1 MSIDKARTI
10 LKAVAE
16 QREQWGRHS
25 GFASYAEHDV
35 LDALVFIHLGGY
47 LDMDNTTVA
56 GLKEEKT
63 KARRQTAAANARST
77 KFQNKAENAQE
88 QIRALADAL
97 EEAEKEVCTL
107 QRQLHESIDA

>member
-1 MSIDKARTI
+1 MSIERARTI

-25 GFASYAEHDV
+25 GFGEYAEHDV

-63 KARRQTAAANARST
+63 KARRQTAAANARAV
-77 KFQNKAENAQE
+77 KFQARAETAEQQVNVLQE
-88 QIRALADAL
+88 ALD
-97 EEAEKEVCTL
+97 EAE
-107 QRQLHESIDA
+107 A